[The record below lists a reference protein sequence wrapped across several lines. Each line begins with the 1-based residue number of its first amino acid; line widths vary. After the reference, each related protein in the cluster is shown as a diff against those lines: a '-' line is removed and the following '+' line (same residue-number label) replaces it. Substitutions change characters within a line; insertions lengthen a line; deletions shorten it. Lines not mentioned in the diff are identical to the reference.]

1 MKGSKFNVRAKN
13 ALAKNLRRKGGK
25 MNISCVVSK
34 LCFELTTWIRS
45 FVKTSCHEKVHAKTR
60 GISSSGRSSPQ
71 TPAAKTMQQLNTIL
85 CEGTKTLTEKPATT
99 DSAPAF
105 GWSNS
110 LSSSQ
115 VKIWAPFVCLWRAET
130 PEKERG
136 SLVAD
141 SSFRRGLEIK
151 VNFYT
156 VQNKT

>member
-1 MKGSKFNVRAKN
+1 MWGQKMRLQKTCEEREAKWTSH
-13 ALAKNLRRKGGK
+13 ASSQNL
-25 MNISCVVSK
+25 V
-34 LCFELTTWIRS
+34 LDWQFEIRS
-45 FVKTSCHEKVHAKTR
+45 FVTTSCHEKVHAKTR
-60 GISSSGRSSPQ
+60 GISSSGQSSPQ

-110 LSSSQ
+110 LSSPQ
-115 VKIWAPFVCLWRAET
+115 VKIWAPFVCLWRPET

-156 VQNKT
+156 VPK